1 MIDTNEMICIKRS
14 PRSIGD
20 YLDSAYHCDDD
31 DGARSSS
38 FLRRIFDEFQRWRYY
53 IIFVALAIANS
64 SDASEI
70 GCTNYA
76 LASSSFRRDILGVG
90 DNNAIASSGSALVGA
105 HLVGMVISGLLSG
118 PLVDAR
124 GR

>member
-1 MIDTNEMICIKRS
+1 MSAMIDTNEMICIKRS
-14 PRSIGD
+14 YPRSIGD
-20 YLDSAYHCDDD
+20 YLDSAYHCD

-38 FLRRIFDEFQRWRYY
+38 FLRRIFDEFHQRWRYY

-70 GCTNYA
+70 GCTNYV

-90 DNNAIASSGSALVGA
+90 NNNAIASSRSALVGA
-105 HLVGMVISGLLSG
+105 HLVGMVMSGL
-118 PLVDAR
+118 
-124 GR
+124 